1 MSTNAD
7 TIRSKLEQALIDSLT
22 ADEVDATIMNVARAY
37 LKDLER
43 PSTPGNRK
51 SPKSETEQIINDAF
65 LGKVV
70 SAPFGAGRASR

>member
-1 MSTNAD
+1 MSKAEQ
-7 TIRSKLEQALIDSLT
+7 IRTALEKAILEGLT
-22 ADEVDATIMNVARAY
+22 ANEVSDATMNVARAY

-51 SPKSETEQIINDAF
+51 APKSETEQIINDAF